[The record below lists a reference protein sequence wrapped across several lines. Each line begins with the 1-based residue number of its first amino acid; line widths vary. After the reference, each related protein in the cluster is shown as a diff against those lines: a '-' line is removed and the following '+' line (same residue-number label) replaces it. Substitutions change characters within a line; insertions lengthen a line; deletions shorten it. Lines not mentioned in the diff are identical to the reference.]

1 MGISDVVHTRDEVTS
16 RPHITHLY
24 NSVSFDIIFSLIKV
38 EAEAAEPTYICLL
51 SSIDLVPIV

>member
-24 NSVSFDIIFSLIKV
+24 NSVSFDIISSLIKV
-38 EAEAAEPTYICLL
+38 EAEPTYICLL